1 MTAYHPRVSVNS
13 ICSWDLP
20 FEGDLQLWGDVGID
34 HVGLIEPKLDAFG
47 WDAGPAAVRDA
58 GLRVSSISCY
68 RWGTARSLE
77 LCSKVGAEVLY
88 LCTGGYGPIPWED
101 AATAFMTEMQPLAA
115 RASELGVKLAV
126 EPTNPLR
133 ADHSFVHS
141 LRDALDLARMCGMS
155 VVVDLY
161 STWYERDLDALLHAN
176 PDLLALVQVCDYTIG
191 TSDMPNR
198 SVVGD
203 GDIPIE
209 RILAATLDAGYT
221 GPFDIEVLGPRI
233 EAEGYRSAI
242 ARSAEQTSEVLDRLG
257 A

>member
-13 ICSWDLP
+13 ICSWGLP
-20 FEGDLQLWGDVGID
+20 FQGDLELWADVGID

-47 WDAGPAAVRDA
+47 WEASPAAVRDA
-58 GLRVSSISCY
+58 GLRVSSISCF
-68 RWGTARSLE
+68 RSGTARSLE
-77 LCSKVGAEVLY
+77 LCTKVGAKVLY
-88 LCTGGYGPIPWED
+88 LSTGGYGPIPWEE
-101 AATAFMTEMQPLAA
+101 AATAFGAEMQPLAG
-115 RASELGVKLAV
+115 RAAELGVKLAV

-141 LRDALDLARMCGMS
+141 LRDALDLARRCGMS

-161 STWYERDLDALLHAN
+161 STWYERGLEALLGAN
-176 PDLLALVQVCDYTIG
+176 PDLLALVQVCDYTLG
-191 TSDMPNR
+191 TTDMPNR

-203 GDIPIE
+203 GDIPIG
-209 RILAATLDAGYT
+209 RILAATLEAGYT
-221 GPFDIEVLGPRI
+221 GPFDIEILGPRV

-242 ARSAEQTSEVLDRLG
+242 ARSAERTSELLDHLG